1 VSVQVRVLAFLAT
14 LASVAVFITQIRAQQ
29 RGPST
34 PEERAR
40 AVQVAK
46 HLRADPITANVQEDR
61 QWLMTWLIE
70 VPDISVKLC
79 TTFLGDLGDAKN
91 GYPGALIA
99 TMMASEA
106 AFVIE
111 NPNKMKDSAAIYLAG
126 VDGALDGYRAIR
138 DNSDY
143 RVPQLDDLIQKR
155 EQGKLVN
162 YIRNVAK
169 KCK

>member
-1 VSVQVRVLAFLAT
+1 MPIQVRILSFVTT
-14 LASVAVFITQIRAQQ
+14 LALVVVFVAPVSAQQ
-29 RGPST
+29 RSPST
-34 PEERAR
+34 SEERTR
-40 AVQVAK
+40 AVQVSK
-46 HLRADPITANVQEDR
+46 RLRADPLADDVQEDR

-79 TTFLGDLGDAKN
+79 TTLLGDLGDVKN

-111 NPNKMKDSAAIYLAG
+111 NPNKTKDSVAVYLAG
-126 VDGALDGYRAIR
+126 VNGALDGYRTIR
-138 DNSDY
+138 DNSNY
-143 RVPQLDDLIQKR
+143 RLPQLDDLSQKR
-155 EQGKLVN
+155 EQGKLADYV
-162 YIRNVAK
+162 RNIAK